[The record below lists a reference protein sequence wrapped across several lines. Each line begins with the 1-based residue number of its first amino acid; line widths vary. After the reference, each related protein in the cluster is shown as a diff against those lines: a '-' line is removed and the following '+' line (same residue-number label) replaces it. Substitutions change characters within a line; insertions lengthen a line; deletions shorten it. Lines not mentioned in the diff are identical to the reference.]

1 TIAPL
6 ITTLNTLRNTHPA
19 LQQLTN
25 LHFHHIDQP
34 ELLAFSKR
42 HLHDTVLTI
51 INLNPHQP
59 REATVHLDLPAL
71 GLPDDP
77 DQPHTVTDQLD
88 GTTYT
93 WRGSNYVHLDPQVRP
108 AHVLTFG
115 SSES

>member
-1 TIAPL
+1 
-6 ITTLNTLRNTHPA
+6 
-19 LQQLTN
+19 
-25 LHFHHIDQP
+25 
-34 ELLAFSKR
+34 
-42 HLHDTVLTI
+42 
-51 INLNPHQP
+51 
-59 REATVHLDLPAL
+59 AL

-93 WRGSNYVHLDPQVRP
+93 WRGSNYVYLDPHVRP